1 MRTILKYY
9 ILILLLILIGCAA
22 QMSPQGGP
30 IDTQGPQLLN
40 ISHSLNSNISNT
52 DEKIIFY
59 FDEFINPISIV
70 NAINIINFKD
80 YDYQLRGKKI
90 ILSPKKKWPNYNVIK
105 VNISRNLSDLN
116 GNTMNQ
122 PIQSSFA
129 KPEFKNNNIING
141 KLINTNNT
149 IFEIGLYNDKD
160 NSLVEKTE
168 SNNLGEFQ
176 FQYLEKGRYII
187 IAVENKII
195 DLEKDLM
202 IRRYGTIS
210 NDYIELFEQDSIY
223 SLIRIDEPIEKLEIK
238 SFRQINNSFGMVMLN
253 NGLEKP
259 FLIPKNKNSG
269 DSLDININLSNRIEK
284 YSPKQF
290 STFIMNI
297 IDTIPPKVLF
307 TNYYESD
314 FLITFDEPI
323 TRGFNSPKIF
333 VKKDTTFNK
342 VDYSFMDSFTL
353 QINRNIDSTIFVE
366 NIYDVHSNKISD
378 TLNFKIDNLVSNN
391 ILKGGNIYGQ
401 IDYEG
406 NFPII
411 IKAKSIDTDYDYYNY
426 MDINKNFSF
435 ININPG
441 FYEFIAYE
449 ILDNYDST
457 QYFNGQWEPFKR
469 ASKFGIYND
478 TLEVRAHW
486 DIKNMSIFIK

>member
-9 ILILLLILIGCAA
+9 ILILLLILLGCAA

-30 IDTQGPQLLN
+30 VDTQGPQLLY

-59 FDEFINPISIV
+59 FDEFINPISVV

-90 ILSPKKKWPNYNVIK
+90 ILSPKKRWPNHNIIK
-105 VNISRNLSDLN
+105 INISRNLSDLN
-116 GNTMNQ
+116 GNTMNE

-129 KPEFKNNNIING
+129 KPEFKNKNIING

-149 IFEIGLYNDKD
+149 IFEVGLYSDKD
-160 NSLVEKTE
+160 DLLIEKTE

-176 FQYLEKGRYII
+176 FQYLEEGKYII
-187 IAVENKII
+187 IAVENKIN
-195 DLEKDLM
+195 DLENDLM
-202 IRRYGTIS
+202 LRRYGIIS

-253 NGLEKP
+253 NGIEKP

-284 YSPKQF
+284 YAPKQF
-290 STFIMNI
+290 RTLIMNI

-307 TNYYESD
+307 TNYNESD

-323 TRGFNSPKIF
+323 SRGFNSPKIF

-342 VDYSFMDSFTL
+342 IDYSFMDSFTL
-353 QINRNIDSTIFVE
+353 QVSRNIDSTIFVE
-366 NIYDVHSNKISD
+366 NIYDTYSNKMSD
-378 TLNFKIDNLVSNN
+378 TLNFKIDKLVSNN

-401 IDYEG
+401 IDYDG

-411 IKAKSIDTDYDYYNY
+411 VKAKGVDTDYDYYNY
-426 MDINKNFSF
+426 MDVNKNFSF
-435 ININPG
+435 ININSG

-478 TLEVRAHW
+478 TLEVRTHW

>member
-1 MRTILKYY
+1 MKTILKYY
-9 ILILLLILIGCAA
+9 ILILLLILLGCAA

-30 IDTQGPQLLN
+30 IDSHGPQLLN

-90 ILSPKKKWPNYNVIK
+90 ILSPKNRWPNHNIIK
-105 VNISRNLSDLN
+105 INISRNLSDLN
-116 GNTMNQ
+116 GNTMNE
-122 PIQSSFA
+122 PIQSSFG
-129 KPEFKNNNIING
+129 KSKFKNKNIING

-149 IFEIGLYNDKD
+149 IFEVGLYND
-160 NSLVEKTE
+160 NLLVEKTE
-168 SNNLGEFQ
+168 SNNLGEFK
-176 FQYLEKGRYII
+176 FQYLEKGKYII
-187 IAVENKII
+187 VAVENKIN
-195 DLEKDLM
+195 DLENDLM
-202 IRRYGTIS
+202 LRRYGIIS
-210 NDYIELFEQDSIY
+210 SDYIELFEKDSIY

-253 NGLEKP
+253 SGIEKP

-284 YSPKQF
+284 YAPKQF

-297 IDTIPPKVLF
+297 IDTIPPKFLF
-307 TNYYESD
+307 KNYNESD

-323 TRGFNSPKIF
+323 SRGINSPKIF

-342 VDYSFMDSFTL
+342 IDYSFKDSFTL
-353 QINRNIDSTIFVE
+353 QVSRNIDSIIFIE
-366 NIYDVHSNKISD
+366 NIYDTYSNRMSD
-378 TLNFKIDNLVSNN
+378 TLNFKIDKVVSDD

-401 IDYEG
+401 INYGG

-411 IKAKSIDTDYDYYNY
+411 VKAKGIDIDYAYYTY

-478 TLEVRAHW
+478 TIEVRTHW